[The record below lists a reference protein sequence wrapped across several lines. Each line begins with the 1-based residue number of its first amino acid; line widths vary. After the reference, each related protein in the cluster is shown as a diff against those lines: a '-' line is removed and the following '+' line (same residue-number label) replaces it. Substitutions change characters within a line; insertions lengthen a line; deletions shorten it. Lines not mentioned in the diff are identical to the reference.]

1 MAVAKSQ
8 SEVETVKR
16 EIEGLRAELSRIT
29 QLNDQYRNEM
39 LSRLTERLETR
50 ATQLEEEIKG
60 RFYNR
65 LKLIVWGATTL
76 FLLGTAFG
84 WWNVTSTIPKQVYQE
99 VTNKVAEETE
109 GISSRI
115 MEKLETKLDRNVEKA
130 VKERLKPLEDRVEE
144 LNKIADSVEPILL
157 PKRLLDA
164 SRAGDADRVKS
175 LLKQGVEIDV
185 KDSEGRT
192 PLMLAAMGGHVD
204 VVEALISS
212 SAAVDDQ
219 DNLGKTAL
227 WYASSNGFVEVVKK
241 LLEAGGVLELEN
253 RDGATPLIAA
263 VSADKDEVV
272 YVLLKSGANV
282 NTRWEKQGGQ
292 TPLIEATYNGNT
304 AIVELL
310 LRSGAKVGEKRR
322 IPEETALDV
331 ATRFG
336 REEIRELLEK
346 AGEAS

>member
-8 SEVETVKR
+8 SEVETLKR

-50 ATQLEEEIKG
+50 ATHLEEEIKG
-60 RFYNR
+60 HFYNR
-65 LKLIVWGATTL
+65 LKLIIWGATTL

-84 WWNVTSTIPKQVYQE
+84 LWNVKSTIPDLVNKE

-115 MEKLETKLDRNVEKA
+115 MEKMEAKLERNLEKA
-130 VKERLKPLEDRVEE
+130 VNDRLIPLEDRVKKLIET
-144 LNKIADSVEPILL
+144 ADSVEPILL

-175 LLKQGVEIDV
+175 LLKQGGVEIDV

-192 PLMLAAMGGHVD
+192 PLMLAAMGGYVD
-204 VVEALISS
+204 VIATLISS
-212 SAAVDDQ
+212 GAAVDDQ
-219 DNLGKTAL
+219 DNCGQTAL
-227 WYASSNGFVEVVKK
+227 WYASFNGYVDVVKK
-241 LLEAGGVLELEN
+241 LLEAMASLELGN
-253 RDGATPLIAA
+253 REGSTPLIAA
-263 VSADKDEVV
+263 VIADKDDVV
-272 YVLLKSGANV
+272 YALLKNGANA
-282 NTRWEKQGGQ
+282 NARWKKEGQ

-304 AIVELL
+304 AIVKLL
-310 LRSGAKVGEKRR
+310 LGSGAKVEEKSKLG
-322 IPEETALDV
+322 ETALDI
-331 ATRFG
+331 AKRMG
-336 REEIRELLEK
+336 REDIRELLEK